1 MGLPGYKNDV
11 TLRGT
16 SRRPKKKKKKA
27 SRGGSPF
34 TRTMGIPGTK
44 VKPSAHEFNNV
55 PSVGPGPDSKQAL
68 LQRAT

>member
-1 MGLPGYKNDV
+1 M
-11 TLRGT
+11 TLLSGEHLADR
-16 SRRPKKKKKKA
+16 KKKKKA